1 MELRNVDHIQIKEN
15 FVQEGL
21 DYLPEALQK
30 PNIQKVLQIDLDR
43 WKVIDDTLYQLA
55 VRRLLTEATGIYLDD
70 IGARFQIFRN
80 GLNDDDYRATLFLK
94 TGEAQK
100 HGTRSDI
107 IGVLYQLL
115 GTDSVFTW
123 KADKYRFDVAI
134 SSPCFNLATTADD
147 IAALMPLITDL
158 RIVDGI
164 GIPFV
169 FDGDSDGEGFG
180 ITDDMSVP
188 TGGGR
193 LMFTSYKSTYDI

>member
-123 KADKYRFDVAI
+123 KGDKYRFDVAI

-169 FDGDSDGEGFG
+169 FDGDIDGEGFG
-180 ITDDMSVP
+180 ITDDIPIP